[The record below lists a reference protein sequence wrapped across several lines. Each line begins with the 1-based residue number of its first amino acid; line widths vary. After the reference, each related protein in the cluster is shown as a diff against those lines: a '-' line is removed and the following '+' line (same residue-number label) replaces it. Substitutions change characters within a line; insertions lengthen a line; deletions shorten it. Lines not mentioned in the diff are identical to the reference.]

1 MNKVDLVDLI
11 AERTGLTKKEAE
23 AALNA
28 LIDGTIEALE
38 AGKSVKVSGF
48 GSFNVR
54 ERKERRGV
62 NPKTQE
68 TIVIPASRAVVFKSS
83 KVLKDTVQ

>member
-68 TIVIPASRAVVFKSS
+68 PIVIPASRAVVFKSS